1 MFGVNPS
8 GNHQKR
14 KSSSYHDR
22 YSSLVVW
29 VFSAVIRTVELK
41 QSFARLAR
49 DLEMNENCAVK
60 AKRMNE

>member
-1 MFGVNPS
+1 
-8 GNHQKR
+8 
-14 KSSSYHDR
+14 
-22 YSSLVVW
+22 